1 MILSVFK
8 YHEEDTYI
16 YMKIL
21 EEKSNRKDIE
31 LEIMRQLYIYLTRM
45 HNESIVQEMKVSF
58 SVFKTRFQLI
68 LNTCTM
74 EIIVS
79 RCLVS
84 IYVEKNVESV
94 INIRS
99 RAMNAEHIF
108 KKIYMYTC
116 ICNMY
121 TLYIVT
127 MINKRSKLFIS
138 NI

>member
-16 YMKIL
+16 YIKIL
-21 EEKSNRKDIE
+21 GEKSNRKDIE
-31 LEIMRQLYIYLTRM
+31 LEIMRQLYIYLIRM

>member
-8 YHEEDTYI
+8 YHEEDMYI
-16 YMKIL
+16 YIKIL
-21 EEKSNRKDIE
+21 GEKSNREDIE

-45 HNESIVQEMKVSF
+45 HNESIVQKMKVSF

-99 RAMNAEHIF
+99 RAMNAYF
-108 KKIYMYTC
+108 
-116 ICNMY
+116 
-121 TLYIVT
+121 
-127 MINKRSKLFIS
+127 
-138 NI
+138 

>member
-21 EEKSNRKDIE
+21 GEKSNRKDIE
-31 LEIMRQLYIYLTRM
+31 LEIMRQLYIYLM

-94 INIRS
+94 INI
-99 RAMNAEHIF
+99 
-108 KKIYMYTC
+108 
-116 ICNMY
+116 
-121 TLYIVT
+121 
-127 MINKRSKLFIS
+127 
-138 NI
+138 

>member
-16 YMKIL
+16 YIKIL

-31 LEIMRQLYIYLTRM
+31 LEIMRQLYIYLM

-74 EIIVS
+74 EIIMS

>member
-16 YMKIL
+16 YIKIL
-21 EEKSNRKDIE
+21 GEKSNRKDIE
-31 LEIMRQLYIYLTRM
+31 LEIMRQLYIYLM

-127 MINKRSKLFIS
+127 IINKRSKLFIS

>member
-1 MILSVFK
+1 MILSVYK

-16 YMKIL
+16 YIKIL
-21 EEKSNRKDIE
+21 GEKSNRKDIE
-31 LEIMRQLYIYLTRM
+31 LEIMRQLYIYLM

-127 MINKRSKLFIS
+127 IINKRSKLFIS

>member
-1 MILSVFK
+1 
-8 YHEEDTYI
+8 
-16 YMKIL
+16 MKIL
-21 EEKSNRKDIE
+21 GEKSNRKDIE
-31 LEIMRQLYIYLTRM
+31 LEIMRQLYIYLM

>member
-16 YMKIL
+16 YIKIL

>member
-16 YMKIL
+16 YIKIL
-21 EEKSNRKDIE
+21 GEKSNRKDIE
-31 LEIMRQLYIYLTRM
+31 LEIMRQLYIYLM

-108 KKIYMYTC
+108 KKIYIYTC

>member
-16 YMKIL
+16 YIKIL
-21 EEKSNRKDIE
+21 GEKSNRKDIE

-116 ICNMY
+116 ICNIY

-127 MINKRSKLFIS
+127 IINKRSKLFIS

>member
-1 MILSVFK
+1 MILSVYK

-16 YMKIL
+16 YIKIL
-21 EEKSNRKDIE
+21 GEKSNRKDIE
-31 LEIMRQLYIYLTRM
+31 LEIMRQLYIYLM

-127 MINKRSKLFIS
+127 MINERSKLFIS

>member
-21 EEKSNRKDIE
+21 GEKSNRKDIE

>member
-127 MINKRSKLFIS
+127 IINKRSKLFIS

>member
-8 YHEEDTYI
+8 YHEEDTFIYI
-16 YMKIL
+16 YIKIL
-21 EEKSNRKDIE
+21 GEKSNRKDIE
-31 LEIMRQLYIYLTRM
+31 LEIMRQLYIYLM

-99 RAMNAEHIF
+99 RAMNAEYIF

-127 MINKRSKLFIS
+127 IINKRSKLFIS

>member
-21 EEKSNRKDIE
+21 GEKSNRKDIE

-116 ICNMY
+116 ICNIY

>member
-16 YMKIL
+16 YIKIL
-21 EEKSNRKDIE
+21 GEKSNRKDIE
-31 LEIMRQLYIYLTRM
+31 LEIMRQLYIYLM

>member
-1 MILSVFK
+1 MILSVYK

-16 YMKIL
+16 YIKIL
-21 EEKSNRKDIE
+21 GEKSNRKDIE

>member
-8 YHEEDTYI
+8 YHEEDTFIYI
-16 YMKIL
+16 YIKIL
-21 EEKSNRKDIE
+21 GEKSNRKDIE
-31 LEIMRQLYIYLTRM
+31 LEIMRQLYIYLM

-127 MINKRSKLFIS
+127 IINKRSKLFIS

>member
-1 MILSVFK
+1 MILSVYK

-16 YMKIL
+16 YIKIL
-21 EEKSNRKDIE
+21 GEKSNRKDIE
-31 LEIMRQLYIYLTRM
+31 LEIMRQLYIYLM

>member
-16 YMKIL
+16 YIKIL
-21 EEKSNRKDIE
+21 GEKSNRKDIE

-127 MINKRSKLFIS
+127 IINKRSKLFIS

>member
-16 YMKIL
+16 YIKIL
-21 EEKSNRKDIE
+21 GEKSNRKDIE
-31 LEIMRQLYIYLTRM
+31 LEIMRQLYIYLM

-116 ICNMY
+116 ICDMY

>member
-1 MILSVFK
+1 MILSVYK

-16 YMKIL
+16 YIKIL
-21 EEKSNRKDIE
+21 GEKSNRKDIE

-116 ICNMY
+116 ICNIY

-127 MINKRSKLFIS
+127 IINKRSKLFIS

>member
-21 EEKSNRKDIE
+21 GEKSNRKDIE
-31 LEIMRQLYIYLTRM
+31 LEIMRQLYIYLM

>member
-1 MILSVFK
+1 MILSVYK

-21 EEKSNRKDIE
+21 GEKSNRKDIE
-31 LEIMRQLYIYLTRM
+31 LEIMRQLYIYLM

>member
-16 YMKIL
+16 YIKIL
-21 EEKSNRKDIE
+21 GEKSNRKDIE

-84 IYVEKNVESV
+84 IYIEKNVESV

>member
-16 YMKIL
+16 YIKIL
-21 EEKSNRKDIE
+21 GEKSNRKDIE

>member
-16 YMKIL
+16 YIKIL

-45 HNESIVQEMKVSF
+45 YNESIVQEMKVSF

>member
-16 YMKIL
+16 YIKIL
-21 EEKSNRKDIE
+21 GEKSNRKDIE

-45 HNESIVQEMKVSF
+45 HNESIVQKMKVSF

-99 RAMNAEHIF
+99 RAMNAYF
-108 KKIYMYTC
+108 
-116 ICNMY
+116 
-121 TLYIVT
+121 
-127 MINKRSKLFIS
+127 
-138 NI
+138 